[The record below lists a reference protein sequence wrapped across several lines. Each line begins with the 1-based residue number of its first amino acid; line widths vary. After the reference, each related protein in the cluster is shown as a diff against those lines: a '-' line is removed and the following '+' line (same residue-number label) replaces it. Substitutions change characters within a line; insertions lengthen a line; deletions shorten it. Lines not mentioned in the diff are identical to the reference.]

1 MTIYLIGPSLFIFPE
16 SKICNVVCYMRKC
29 AGPWEVPTEIFSES
43 IMMPATDAHPSPH
56 PRPKCGDRYI

>member
-1 MTIYLIGPSLFIFPE
+1 
-16 SKICNVVCYMRKC
+16 MRKC